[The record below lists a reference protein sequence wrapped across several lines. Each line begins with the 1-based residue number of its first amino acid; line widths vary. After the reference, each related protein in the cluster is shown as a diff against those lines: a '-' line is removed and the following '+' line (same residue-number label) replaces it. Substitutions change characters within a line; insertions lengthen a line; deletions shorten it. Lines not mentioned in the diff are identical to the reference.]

1 MKEKMQTLLNSTGV
15 SSHYLGYHYLIRSVE
30 LASQDPNRLACIQK
44 EIYLT
49 IAFEYTT
56 TITSVERD
64 IRTVRDVM
72 MRNGARHLLVEMTG
86 CPAWSD
92 KTPYPK
98 ELISIFCAYLQSLS
112 PPGDADRE
120 V

>member
-1 MKEKMQTLLNSTGV
+1 MKQKLQILLNSTGV

-30 LASQDPNRLACIQK
+30 LASQDPNRLSCIQK

-56 TITSVERD
+56 TISSVERD

-86 CPAWSD
+86 CMAWSD

-98 ELISIFCAYLQSLS
+98 ELIAIFCAYLHSCA
-112 PPGDADRE
+112 PPESAERE
-120 V
+120 L